1 VARLRLQRKAE
12 GADSAALTALG
23 EGRFQLSG
31 DVGFPDAARLLA
43 EGEAAFH
50 GVSSVEVDLAR
61 VGRVDSAG
69 LALLLEWSMS
79 ARDAGR
85 GIRYRNMPPSLAS
98 LAGISDVAELL
109 EPSGV

>member
-1 VARLRLQRKAE
+1 MARLQRKAE

-23 EGRFQLSG
+23 EGRFRLAG
-31 DVGFPDAARLLA
+31 DVGFSDAARLLA
-43 EGEAAFH
+43 AGDAAFRDETA
-50 GVSSVEVDLAR
+50 VEVDLAR

-85 GIRYRNMPPSLAS
+85 EIRYRNMPPSLAS
-98 LAGISDVAELL
+98 LAGMSDVAELL
-109 EPSGV
+109 EASGG